1 MLPFTPLFNLAD
13 FRSQFGFDGPAEE
26 ISLSKYEDLAIE
38 AVIKEVQS
46 ISKKPPCIIASWVII
61 DLELNDKQSKEL
73 AAAGINP
80 TLLYSQ
86 FLVDDFRD
94 RWPLASHVYTTPV
107 HRDLGN
113 GLFETGNT
121 LYVLY
126 GKGYRMRMGLDVADR
141 IRASV

>member
-1 MLPFTPLFNLAD
+1 MLPFTPLLD
-13 FRSQFGFDGPAEE
+13 LEHFRSQFGFDGHAKEMHF
-26 ISLSKYEDLAIE
+26 SKFEDQDIE
-38 AVIKEVQS
+38 AVVSAAQS

-61 DLELNDKQSKEL
+61 DLDLNDKQSKEL

-86 FLVDDFRD
+86 FLVDDFRN
-94 RWPLASHVYTTPV
+94 RWPLASHVFTTPV
-107 HRDLGN
+107 DCDLGN

-126 GKGYRMRMGLDVADR
+126 GKGYRMRMGLDVANR
-141 IRASV
+141 IRASI

>member
-1 MLPFTPLFNLAD
+1 MLPFTPLFDLAQ
-13 FRSQFGFDGPAEE
+13 FRSQFDFDGPAEE
-26 ISLSKYEDLAIE
+26 MHLSKFENQDIE

-61 DLELNDKQSKEL
+61 DLDLNDKQRKEL

-86 FLVDDFRD
+86 FLVEDFRN
-94 RWPLASHVYTTPV
+94 RWPLASHVFTTPV
-107 HRDLGN
+107 DCDLGN

-141 IRASV
+141 IRASI